1 MLLLSLKFL
10 FVVSHF
16 QANVVCQQFGFVG
29 AIQFTTGSFFGSATP
44 IFSFDDIKCV
54 GLESSLDE
62 CPHLD
67 DNDCGPDEGNA
78 NYKNV
83 SIKNCMLRV
92 TDVALLNSIFVVV
105 IDCVFFVSMLFFFC
119 CCNHCFIFK

>member
-1 MLLLSLKFL
+1 MFLLSLKFL
-10 FVVSHF
+10 FVVAHF
-16 QANVVCQQFGFVG
+16 QANVVCQQLGFVG

-78 NYKNV
+78 NDKKV
-83 SIKNCMLRV
+83 SIENCMLRV
-92 TDVALLNSIFVVV
+92 TDVASLNSIF
-105 IDCVFFVSMLFFFC
+105 CSSNRLCFFVSMLFFCC